1 MFLTAAPALTLAS
14 TAKTI
19 MRFNIAYF
27 VFGLASVAY
36 AVPIARGSST
46 VVTFSFGPQH
56 ASEAKP
62 STWTSLLGSGPTV
75 KDQGAEKL
83 AKGVVQDLFK
93 ILGFTAQLKQGSV
106 FGGSQSQA
114 GGRIDYTADKVPGY
128 ESPCSG
134 WVVRKGQKIN
144 GQLTGTRDGRYEV
157 VQIEDGKKVKQSE

>member
-1 MFLTAAPALTLAS
+1 
-14 TAKTI
+14 

-46 VVTFSFGPQH
+46 VVTFSFSLQH
-56 ASEAKP
+56 ASTAKP
-62 STWTSLLGSGPTV
+62 STWTSLMGGGATA
-75 KDQGAEKL
+75 KDEEAEKL

-114 GGRIDYTADKVPGY
+114 GGRVDYTADKVPGY
-128 ESPCSG
+128 EFTCSG
-134 WVVRKGQKIN
+134 WVIRN
-144 GQLTGTRDGRYEV
+144 GQTVNGELTGTRDGRYEV
-157 VQIEDGKKVKQSE
+157 VQIENGKKVKQSE